1 MQLCQAK
8 GSRKE
13 KVDSD
18 DDEIA
23 SVWITVKTS
32 GWITIITDPDI
43 IATLDTTNFA
53 CASWLK
59 D

>member
-1 MQLCQAK
+1 MK
-8 GSRKE
+8 G
-13 KVDSD
+13 

-23 SVWITVKTS
+23 TVTTS
-32 GWITIITDPDI
+32 GWITTDPDK

-59 D
+59 DNQR

>member
-1 MQLCQAK
+1 MIGSGK
-8 GSRKE
+8 G
-13 KVDSD
+13 

-23 SVWITVKTS
+23 TVTTS
-32 GWITIITDPDI
+32 GWITIITDPNK

>member
-1 MQLCQAK
+1 MIGSGK
-8 GSRKE
+8 G
-13 KVDSD
+13 

-23 SVWITVKTS
+23 TVTAS
-32 GWITIITDPDI
+32 GWITIITVTDK